1 MQTSQEELKSTNEEL
16 QSTNEELQSTNEELT
31 TSKEEMQSLNEEL
44 RTVNYELQA
53 RVDELS
59 QANNDMKNLLN
70 STDIATLFLDNVLNV
85 RRFTTQVTKI
95 IKLIPGDVGRP
106 LSDIVTGLVYPE
118 LAEDVREVLRTLVF
132 VEKPIA
138 ARDRR
143 WFLVRIMPYRT
154 LENRIDGVVITFTDI
169 TVFRTLE
176 AALLEKEGQLRQ
188 LTESLPQ
195 LVWTARPEGSCDYL
209 SRQWINYTGIPEAEQ
224 LGYGWLYQLHPD
236 DRERVKAEWNAV
248 VKSDATFDIEFRIRG
263 KDGAYRWFKSR
274 AVPMRDAEGKLQKW
288 FGNSTDIEDM
298 KRAAT
303 INREAREYAESVFD
317 TVRQPIVVLD
327 AELRVLSASRF
338 FYEFFKV
345 KPEETEKQYIYDLGN
360 RQWDIPKLRE
370 LLQGILPKTTTFDDY
385 EIEHDFPDIGKRIM
399 SLNARKI
406 FSEGGKTQL
415 IVLAMEDITWRRQ
428 TYEGAEKTPESDGSQ
443 EATR

>member
-1 MQTSQEELKSTNEEL
+1 MG
-16 QSTNEELQSTNEELT
+16 
-31 TSKEEMQSLNEEL
+31 
-44 RTVNYELQA
+44 RPI
-53 RVDELS
+53 
-59 QANNDMKNLLN
+59 
-70 STDIATLFLDNVLNV
+70 TDIA
-85 RRFTTQVTKI
+85 
-95 IKLIPGDVGRP
+95 
-106 LSDIVTGLVYPE
+106 SDLVYPE
-118 LAEDVREVLRTLVF
+118 LAEDAREVLRTLVF

-138 ARDRR
+138 TRDGR
-143 WFLVRIMPYRT
+143 WFSVRIMPYRT

-169 TVFRTLE
+169 TVSRTLE

-236 DRERVKAEWNAV
+236 DRERVKAEWGAV
-248 VKSDATFDIEFRIRG
+248 VKSDASFDIEFRIRG

-274 AVPMRDAEGKLQKW
+274 AVPMRDAEGKILKW
-288 FGNSTDIEDM
+288 FGTSTNIEDM
-298 KRAAT
+298 KRAET

-327 AELRVLSASRF
+327 GELRVLSASRF
-338 FYEFFKV
+338 FYQFFKV

-370 LLQGILPKTTTFDDY
+370 LLEGILPKTTTFDDY
-385 EIEHDFPDIGKRIM
+385 EIEHGFPDIGKRIM

-428 TYEGAEKTPESDGSQ
+428 TYEGAEKAPGSDGTQ
-443 EATR
+443 ETTR